1 MTDADALA
9 SLIAQGI
16 DPEILLKALRA
27 ERAKRT
33 AENKLASYHPYKK
46 QIEFHAAGKTH
57 KERLLIAANQVGKTI
72 GGGAE
77 SAMHLTGLYPDD
89 WKGARFNRAVR
100 MWASGVTGLATR
112 DNVQSKLIGPP
123 EREEQWGTGYIP
135 KRCLKGPS
143 GKPWTRAMGT
153 ANLLDSCSV
162 LHIPT
167 NTYSTVWFKSYEQG
181 REKWQGPTLDIVWF
195 DEEPPPEIY
204 SEGLTRTN
212 AVADA
217 ITYLTFTPLL
227 GMSEV
232 VRMFL
237 MPEGGPSKARHVTT
251 MTIDDAEH
259 FTPEQRQAIIDSYQ
273 PHEREARTKGIPT
286 MGSGR
291 VFPVAEE
298 LVREDAFSI
307 PKHWPKIAGV
317 DFGFDHPFAAAWL
330 AWDRDADC
338 IHVYDCYRVRQQT
351 PLIHGAAIKARGAAI
366 PVAWPH
372 DGLQHDKGSGLELAQ
387 QYRNQGVSMLPE
399 RAQFPDDRGNGV
411 EAGVIEMLDRMQTGK
426 LKIAAHLNEVWEEF
440 RLYHREDGKIVKE
453 GDDILCAIR
462 YAMMSLRFART
473 DAPAKD
479 RYGSK
484 PSRNSSSMA
493 A

>member
-1 MTDADALA
+1 MADLLA
-9 SLIAQGI
+9 SLAASGI
-16 DPEILLKALRA
+16 DPQELLRTLEA
-27 ERAKRT
+27 EKAKRRS
-33 AENKLASYHPYKK
+33 ENKLADYRPYAK
-46 QIEFHAAGKTH
+46 QIQFHAAGQTH

-77 SAMHLTGLYPDD
+77 SAMHLTGLYPDN
-89 WKGARFNRAVR
+89 WQGKRFDRAVR

-135 KRCLKGPS
+135 KRCLKAPS

-195 DEEPPPEIY
+195 DEEPPPDIY

-237 MPEGGPSKARHVTT
+237 MPETPSQARHVTT

-259 FTPEQRQAIIDSYQ
+259 FSADQRQAIVASYQ
-273 PHEREARTKGIPT
+273 PHEREARTMGIPT

-291 VFPVAEE
+291 IFPVAEE
-298 LVREDAFSI
+298 LVREQSFSI
-307 PKHWPKIAGV
+307 PKHWPRIAGV
-317 DFGFDHPFAAAWL
+317 DFGYDHPFACAWL

-338 IHVYDCYRVRQQT
+338 IHVYDAYRVRQQT
-351 PLIHGAAIKARGAAI
+351 PLIHAAAIKARGATI
-366 PVAWPH
+366 PAAWPH

-387 QYRNQGVSMLPE
+387 QYRNQGVAMLPE
-399 RAQFPDDRGNGV
+399 RTEFPDDRGNGV
-411 EAGVIEMLDRMQTGK
+411 EAGLMEMLDRMQTGR
-426 LKIAAHLNEVWEEF
+426 LKIAAHLNDVWEEF

-453 GDDILCAIR
+453 GDDLMCAIR
-462 YAMMSLRFART
+462 YAMMSLRFAKT
-473 DAPAKD
+473 DEKPKE
-479 RYGSK
+479 RYKSNASK
-484 PSRNSSSMA
+484 TASSMA